1 MKKILYIFLASIIC
15 ISCNDFLQEVPRDE
29 MSSEQFFTLPEHAH
43 DAVNSLYRNGAP
55 QIINSAASY
64 GGSRAMLGNYMSGF
78 FDNEYRGQEPHVQ
91 NSQQLSLNGVNMATY
106 LGNTWADLYRG
117 ISRAN
122 NAITYIPGIEGL
134 SDDESSRLLAEAKYF
149 RAYAYFYLVKMFG
162 PVPLITSPYESLENL
177 YVERAP
183 IEQIY
188 DLITSDLE
196 SAINE
201 GGLSQSSMAN
211 NGNRIAQ
218 GTAANLLADV
228 YLTMSGYPL
237 RQDRN
242 REAAEMARLVIN
254 SGGYSLV
261 QHDRD
266 ASGNL
271 IPGSSAYN
279 KIRRADN
286 SPTEFIY
293 FIEYAVGIANNTYPV
308 YTIPVS
314 TTSEVAYGVTNGAY
328 QPVNQFLW
336 GYNSQA
342 DLRVQEKQFFHSSY
356 TNNAGNTFN
365 FATAPYMWFDEQAL
379 RETAA
384 SGKDVVA
391 YSYANLLLI
400 AAEAIAASEG
410 VTAEAVGYLADVR
423 SRAYWNT
430 DRTVIEAGLIGLSPQ
445 QFIEEVWKERYRE
458 LVFEF
463 HLWSDI
469 QRTRMFPVTQA
480 NSGGAIN
487 YVNVIGQANQWGRT
501 FEEKHLLFPIPETE
515 LQRNPSLTQNP
526 GY

>member
-1 MKKILYIFLASIIC
+1 MKKILFIFLVTITC
-15 ISCNDFLQEVPRDE
+15 ISCDDFLQEEPRDE

-78 FDNEYRGQEPHVQ
+78 FDNEYSGQEPHVQ

-117 ISRAN
+117 IARAN

-134 SDDESSRLLAEAKYF
+134 SDTDRARLLAEARYF
-149 RAYAYFYLVKMFG
+149 RAFAYFYLVKMFG
-162 PVPLITSPYESLENL
+162 PVPLITEPYESLENL
-177 YVERAP
+177 YIERSP
-183 IEQIY
+183 IEQVY
-188 DLITSDLE
+188 GLITSDLE
-196 SAINE
+196 SAVNE
-201 GGLSQSSMAN
+201 GGLSQNSMAN
-211 NGNRIAQ
+211 NGNRISR

-242 REAAEMARLVIN
+242 QEAADMARLVIN
-254 SGGYSLV
+254 SGSYRLV

-266 ASGNL
+266 ALGNL
-271 IPGSSAYN
+271 IEGSSAYN
-279 KIRRADN
+279 KIRRANN

-293 FIEYAVGIANNTYPV
+293 FVEYAVGIANSTYPV

-314 TTSEVAYGVTNGAY
+314 ATSEVAYGVTNGAY
-328 QPVNQFLW
+328 QPVNHFLR
-336 GYNSQA
+336 GYNQQI
-342 DLRVQEKQFFHSSY
+342 DLRIQEKQFFHSSFV
-356 TNNAGNTFN
+356 NNAGNRVN
-365 FATAPYMWFDEQAL
+365 FATAPFMWFDEQAL

-410 VTAEAVGYLADVR
+410 VTPEAIGYLTDVR
-423 SRAYWNT
+423 SRAYWT
-430 DRTVIEAGLIGLSPQ
+430 IDRTTIEAELSALSPE
-445 QFIEEVWKERYRE
+445 QFIEEVWKERFRE

-469 QRTRMFPVTQA
+469 QRTRRFPVTSPGG
-480 NSGGAIN
+480 SGTIN

-501 FEEKHLLFPIPETE
+501 FEEKHMLFPIPVTE